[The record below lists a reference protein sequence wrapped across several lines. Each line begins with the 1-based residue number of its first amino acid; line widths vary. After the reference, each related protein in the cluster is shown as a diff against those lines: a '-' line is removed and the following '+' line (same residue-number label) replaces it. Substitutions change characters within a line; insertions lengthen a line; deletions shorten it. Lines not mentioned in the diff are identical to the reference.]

1 MNVVDFMEKIEENL
15 KHNEFSDECVEKVN
29 EFNDIITSIYNVYN
43 DLEKNILEDYNKS
56 EYRESEKRVNNSR
69 MDYIKKLK
77 AKFDEMEVSD
87 YSDNIPK
94 DYIYKMAYATE
105 MINNIAHVTES
116 YYKHNVKKVDLKGI
130 SRGFF
135 SIKEELINQIAVNGK
150 DKKDYGIII
159 GLDNDEC
166 MIKNKDV
173 FVLDLAGK
181 GQLSWHINNNQAQ
194 TLKNKTQIEEY
205 KYQIDKTVM
214 ERMGNLKNRNSQML
228 CYYDLSEKNIHNRL
242 VADIPEGCEDE
253 LEFALDLYYEM
264 KNNTN
269 QYIQPEAALR
279 EACEL
284 AGKVPSNVTF
294 EVLLKQVFDT
304 QYSDYDKK
312 GLIKWR
318 DDYER
323 RGS

>member
-1 MNVVDFMEKIEENL
+1 MNIANFINEAEKNL
-15 KHNEFSDECVEKVN
+15 KNNEFSDECIEKVTEYN
-29 EFNDIITSIYNVYN
+29 NIIASVYN
-43 DLEKNILEDYNKS
+43 MYDDLEKSILDDYNKN

-77 AKFDEMEVSD
+77 VKFDEMEISD

-94 DYIYKMAYATE
+94 DYMYKMAYATE
-105 MINNIAHVTES
+105 MINNMAHVIES
-116 YYKHNVKKVDLKGI
+116 YSKHNKNNVNLKGI
-130 SRGFF
+130 VRGFF
-135 SIKEELINQIAVNGK
+135 NIKEELVFKMAVNGK
-150 DKKDYGIII
+150 DKKEYGIII

-181 GQLSWHINNNQAQ
+181 GQLSWHINSNSA
-194 TLKNKTQIEEY
+194 KSIKEDFEIEEY

-264 KNNTN
+264 KN
-269 QYIQPEAALR
+269 
-279 EACEL
+279 
-284 AGKVPSNVTF
+284 TF
-294 EVLLKQVFDT
+294 
-304 QYSDYDKK
+304 
-312 GLIKWR
+312 G
-318 DDYER
+318 
-323 RGS
+323 